1 MKIPEN
7 PEIREIPEIP
17 DSGDSGPHF
26 GGLHVCVNCK
36 NPPKSGVSRSVSLVT
51 DLYID

>member
-1 MKIPEN
+1 MKITEIPEIREN
-7 PEIREIPEIP
+7 PEIRDLGIP
-17 DSGDSGPHF
+17 GPHF
-26 GGLHVCVNCK
+26 GGSHVCVNCK